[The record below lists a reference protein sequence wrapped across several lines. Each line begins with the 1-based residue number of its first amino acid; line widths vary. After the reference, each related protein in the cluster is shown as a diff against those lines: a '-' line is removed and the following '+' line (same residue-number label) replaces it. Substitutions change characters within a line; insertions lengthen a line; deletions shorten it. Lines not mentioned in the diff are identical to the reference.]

1 MAKITF
7 ILGGARSGKSS
18 YAEGIALDSKRK
30 KIYVATA
37 AVLDKEMEE
46 RIEKHRLQRGDDWD
60 LVETPLDIAKQIKSS
75 DYENSVILVDCLT
88 LWLSNLLH
96 NEMNITEQINI
107 LIESLKSTQADMVLV
122 SNEVGLG
129 IVPEN
134 ALARQFRDYAG
145 ILHQKV
151 AEIADEVVL
160 VVAGIPMKIKGQ

>member
-1 MAKITF
+1 MAKITL
-7 ILGGARSGKSS
+7 ILGGARSGKSL
-18 YAEGIALDSKRK
+18 YAEELTRKSNCNKIYIATSEILDSEMAERV
-30 KIYVATA
+30 KIHKDRRWDGWLTI
-37 AVLDKEMEE
+37 EE
-46 RIEKHRLQRGDDWD
+46 PIE
-60 LVETPLDIAKQIKSS
+60 IAKIIKSS
-75 DYENSVILVDCLT
+75 QSAVILVDCLT

-96 NEMNITEQINI
+96 KEMDVMQKINM
-107 LIESLKSTQADMVLV
+107 LIVVLKGMQAEVILV

-160 VVAGIPMKIKGQ
+160 VVAGIPVKIKG